1 MPPLTRP
8 KISVVI
14 PTYNRSAL
22 ACRAVESVLSQT
34 LAPDEVIVVDDGS
47 TDGTDAVLADRFG
60 NRIVYV
66 RQENGGVSA
75 ARNTGIERAGG
86 DLVAFL
92 DSDDV
97 WMPNKL
103 ELQVPVMADTDV
115 VLSATNWAWEG
126 AATADQHSKILLGTR
141 EKVLVED
148 EPLSRLCWHRGH
160 GINIQ
165 TCICRRDLLQH
176 LGGFDTNLR
185 ISEDMDL
192 IFRMADEGKFA
203 ILSDILLIRGGNEN
217 ENNLT
222 RPESSEW
229 FAENLDNIIRIL
241 ERVQADPRPRS
252 RDCLRAL
259 ARRILQLRTN
269 RARLYARTGDLANA
283 RRQSWGGLQGPVLA
297 RDTLVCAAGAIWPRL
312 LRLRRS

>member
-1 MPPLTRP
+1 MQPVNRST
-8 KISVVI
+8 ISVVI

-22 ACRAVESVLSQT
+22 VCRAVESVLSQS

-47 TDGTDAVLADRFG
+47 TDGTGAILADQFG
-60 NRIVYV
+60 GRIVYV
-66 RQENGGVSA
+66 KQDNAGVSA
-75 ARNTGIERAGG
+75 ARNTGIERASG

-97 WMPNKL
+97 WTPNKL
-103 ELQVPVMADTDV
+103 ELQVPIMADVDV

-126 AATADQHSKILLGTR
+126 AETVDQHSKILLGTS

-148 EPLSRLCWHRGH
+148 EPILRMCWHRGH

-165 TCICRRDLLQH
+165 TCICRRDLLLR

-192 IFRMADEGKFA
+192 VFRMADEGRFA
-203 ILSDILLIRGGNEN
+203 ILSDVLLIRGKDDVDD
-217 ENNLT
+217 NLT
-222 RPESSEW
+222 NPESSQW
-229 FAENLDNIIRIL
+229 YAENLDNIIPIL
-241 ERVQADPRPRS
+241 ERVEANPRPRS
-252 RDCLRAL
+252 RDCRRAL
-259 ARRILQLRTN
+259 ARRLLQLRTN
-269 RARLYARTGDLANA
+269 RARLYARTGDLPNA
-283 RRQSWGGLQGPVLA
+283 RRQSWLGLRGPVLT
-297 RDTLVCAAGAIWPRL
+297 RDILVCAGGAIWPRL